1 LPRDVVGAFELLAL
15 DDGAIRA
22 VELLHAANQSH
33 NVFMERRK
41 WVNGTYVV
49 NFSVVGTVERIWT
62 GEWRAH
68 GCIEDWRDQHLGHHA
83 TEEQAKTRVE
93 EWARERDE

>member
-1 LPRDVVGAFELLAL
+1 
-15 DDGAIRA
+15 
-22 VELLHAANQSH
+22 
-33 NVFMERRK
+33 MERPK